1 MESLLEQ
8 TDKIRQKGRRW
19 RKIRNVTF
27 LVMFSGFI
35 GWGGISYYYPYA
47 KGIKTG
53 KLNFVVY
60 KGFIFKTYEGK
71 LIQSGFNDSDKGLQ
85 SNEFE
90 FTIAKKS
97 IAEQLMRA
105 GGKTV
110 ELHYTEYIK
119 AIPWRG
125 CSRYV
130 VDGIVSISDEKEE
143 FIPED
148 VIGEID
154 ASQMQNYASQM
165 QNAECKMQNG
175 KLKTEN

>member
-19 RKIRNVTF
+19 RKIRNSTF
-27 LVMFSGFI
+27 LILFAGFI
-35 GWGGISYYYPYA
+35 GWGGISYYYPFA

-60 KGFIFKTYEGK
+60 KGLIFKTYEGK
-71 LIQSGFNDSDKGLQ
+71 LIQSGFNPSLDDGLQ
-85 SNEFE
+85 SYEFE
-90 FTIAKKS
+90 FSIAKKS

-110 ELHYTEYIK
+110 EVHYTEYFK

-125 CSRYV
+125 YSRFV
-130 VDGIVSISDEKEE
+130 VDGIVNILDEKDEY
-143 FIPED
+143 IPED
-148 VIGEID
+148 AIGELR
-154 ASQMQNYASQM
+154 M
-165 QNAECKMQNG
+165 
-175 KLKTEN
+175 EN